1 MLVIIELR
9 VELNLVEKF
18 FNNAIKIKIDFKKL
32 NIIPKLNRSTIYFDP
47 SDERFMD
54 TRLNFLFSGRKNFT
68 LITTFEA
75 QEHDLQ
81 SIRATVVIALL
92 SGLVKL
98 LLDEKHFVT
107 ISMHPNYF
115 QTLQWMKLGEVSL
128 GKDSQ

>member
-1 MLVIIELR
+1 MLIIIELR

-32 NIIPKLNRSTIYFDP
+32 NIIPELNRLTIYFDP

>member
-1 MLVIIELR
+1 MLIIIELR

-18 FNNAIKIKIDFKKL
+18 FNNAIKIRIDFKKL
-32 NIIPKLNRSTIYFDP
+32 NIIPELNRLTIYFDP